1 MAPLGPFNSI
11 CVIIHLLGDPI
22 DTVCSLLTKLEV
34 SRRLY
39 ARWVAIS
46 ETHGRGTDWLWGE
59 APTAGSSERDNIAP
73 VGQQGLTTTGFHQT
87 ENEQQQQLR
96 ITLLQ
101 ARDLAT
107 VNAVFDDWGFSSG
120 EVFDGM
126 HRQMLRL
133 SVADREVFITACTEA
148 AHKLSESRADDRLR
162 TYLAILGYIGA
173 TIGAFLR
180 MLNDGPN
187 KLTGTAP
194 PLPPKAL
201 G

>member
-1 MAPLGPFNSI
+1 M
-11 CVIIHLLGDPI
+11 
-22 DTVCSLLTKLEV
+22 TKLEV

-39 ARWVAIS
+39 ARWAAVS
-46 ETHGRGTDWLWGE
+46 ETHGRDTGWPGGG
-59 APTAGSSERDNIAP
+59 APKAGSSERNDIAL
-73 VGQQGLTTTGFHQT
+73 VERQGLTPTGFHQA

-107 VNAVFDDWGFSSG
+107 VNAVFDDWKFSSE

-126 HRQMLRL
+126 HVQLRRL
-133 SVADREVFITACTEA
+133 STANREVFITACTEA

-162 TYLAILGYIGA
+162 TYLAILGYISA
-173 TIGAFLR
+173 AIGAFLR
-180 MLNDGPN
+180 MLNEGPT

-194 PLPPKAL
+194 PLPPKTL